1 MSADYSRFMAHY
13 WSLWAAALVTT
24 FLVPEVWMLVAGRPQ
39 DTLSAQIWRLE
50 QYAPGQSLWQWNAF
64 HFLFMGALLLLD
76 VWLIGHFGFR
86 IWT

>member
-1 MSADYSRFMAHY
+1 MGDYSRFMAHY
-13 WSLWAAALVTT
+13 WTLFAATLTT
-24 FLVPEVWMLVAGRPQ
+24 GFLIPEIWMLIAGRPQ

-50 QYAPGQSLWQWNAF
+50 QFTPGQGITAWNAF
-64 HFLFMGALLLLD
+64 HFLFISFLLVLD

>member
-1 MSADYSRFMAHY
+1 MVTYSRLMAHY
-13 WSLWAAALVTT
+13 WSAWAALLTT
-24 FLVPEVWMLVAGRPQ
+24 SFLIPEIWMLIAGRPQ

-50 QYAPGQSLWQWNAF
+50 QFTPGQNIAAWNAF
-64 HFLFMGALLLLD
+64 HFLFIGGLLLLD